1 MPTSPPIRLNFV
13 PLSTHAIS
21 SLIWRRPLPP
31 NTPKPEG
38 AMCYTL
44 PIAEGADKR
53 ATYII
58 RLTQESGY
66 EAWEFTDIQNRQLAL
81 RYIFELLACQTEERR
96 RANCFSIHRGFQR
109 GIAYTVRNTPLGQQQ
124 IWLEPYYLSVNKQYG
139 FLIDFHFKKADG
151 VPYNRDVQRL
161 SLSLDDHFRSNKN
174 AYIDREAMINAFL
187 HDDIPQLFP
196 LTHASLAQPINLAIG
211 FASLRTEELSPK
223 LFRLGENG
231 TDSSQWRGLERCG
244 PLEPIAENNVGCI
257 MLYHRDHRALAEDL
271 YRALMGKTSG
281 VAFKG
286 LPAVFRTTINHFHG
300 VTLTSWTP
308 DALREAIQTIA
319 EIKQSQPEE
328 NLIVI
333 MIEERENSAFYYNTK
348 YQLLRLQLPLQVVSA
363 QLINRRE
370 QFKWSVS
377 NIALQVFTKLG
388 GKPWMVVPAHDNCLI
403 IGIGQAHRLGVQGIQ
418 RYFAYCVATD
428 SSGIYKKI
436 VVLSNTNSRS
446 AYLND
451 LTRSLTKELSEAKP
465 DEYTHCVIHIPFK
478 LKDDELQ
485 AFEDAVSAASEA
497 ESRIEFTVIKINDQH
512 RFFGYAGNNSRVP
525 IEGTIARLS
534 YNSLLLWFE
543 GLKHA
548 NDVISRHI
556 AGPVHVEFIWPKQDV
571 EAAEQRKHLQDLFN
585 LSGANWRGFNARSTP
600 VSTYYCRLIAKF
612 IAEFPEQLPR
622 IEATE
627 HPWFL

>member
-1 MPTSPPIRLNFV
+1 
-13 PLSTHAIS
+13 
-21 SLIWRRPLPP
+21 
-31 NTPKPEG
+31 
-38 AMCYTL
+38 MCYTL
-44 PIAEGADKR
+44 PTSLGADQR
-53 ATYII
+53 ETYLI
-58 RLTQESGY
+58 RLTPEDGY
-66 EAWEFTDIQNRQLAL
+66 ATWNFTDDHNRQLAL
-81 RYIFELLACQTEERR
+81 RYLFELLASRTEERR

-109 GIAYTVRNTPLGQQQ
+109 AIAYTIKNTALGQQQ
-124 IWLEPYYLSVNKQYG
+124 VWLEPYYLSVSKQYG
-139 FLIDFHFKKADG
+139 FLIDFHFRKAEG
-151 VPYNRDVQRL
+151 VPYNREIQRL

-174 AYIDREAMINAFL
+174 AYIDREAMINGFL

-196 LTHASLAQPINLAIG
+196 LTHPSLAQPIDLARG
-211 FASLRTEELSPK
+211 FASLRTEQLRPK
-223 LFRLGENG
+223 LFRLGGNG
-231 TDSSQWRGLERCG
+231 TDSSQWKGLERCG
-244 PLEPIAENNVGCI
+244 PLESITDNNVGCI
-257 MLYHRDHRALAEDL
+257 MLYHRAHRALAEDL

-286 LPAVFRTTINHFHG
+286 LASVFRTTINHFHG
-300 VTLTSWTP
+300 VTLNSWTP
-308 DALREAIQTIA
+308 DALREAITTIA
-319 EIKQSQPEE
+319 EIKRRQPDA

-388 GKPWMVVPAHDNCLI
+388 GKPWMVVPAHENCLI

-436 VVLSNTNSRS
+436 VVLSNANSRS
-446 AYLND
+446 AYLDD
-451 LTRSLTKELSEAKP
+451 LTGSLTKELSEARP
-465 DEYTHCVIHIPFK
+465 DEYSHCVIHVPFK
-478 LKDDELQ
+478 LKGDELQ
-485 AFEDAVSAASEA
+485 ALEDAVSTASEA
-497 ESRIEFTVIKINDQH
+497 ESRIRFTVIKINDQH

-525 IEGTIARLS
+525 VEGTTARLS
-534 YNSLLLWFE
+534 HNSFLLWFE

-556 AGPVHVEFIWPKQDV
+556 AGPVHLEFLWPKLDV
-571 EAAEQRKHLQDLFN
+571 DPAEQHKHLQDLFN

-622 IEATE
+622 IEATA